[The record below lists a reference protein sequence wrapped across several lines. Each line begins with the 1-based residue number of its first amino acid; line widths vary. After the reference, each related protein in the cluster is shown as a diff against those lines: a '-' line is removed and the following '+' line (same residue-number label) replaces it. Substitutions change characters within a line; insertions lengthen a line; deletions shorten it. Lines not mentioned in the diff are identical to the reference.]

1 MRQITLMMPSTPV
14 CCNDVTGFTT
24 GRACTCALLQTH
36 SRLQENDW
44 FRRGYD
50 RLSSTCA
57 LLQTHSRLQENDWFR
72 RGYDRL
78 SSTCALLQTHGRL
91 QENDW
96 FRRGYDRLSKFPECN
111 GLVLS
116 TFHRR
121 GVNSDASQSLQ
132 NI

>member
-1 MRQITLMMPSTPV
+1 MAVRLLVVLRQWRLRSERLFVYPMFWLGSCWSQTRLEQEAARTIATMRQITLMMPSAPV
-14 CCNDVTGFTT
+14 CCNIVTGFTT

-36 SRLQENDW
+36 S
-44 FRRGYD
+44 
-50 RLSSTCA
+50 
-57 LLQTHSRLQENDWFR
+57 
-72 RGYDRL
+72 
-78 SSTCALLQTHGRL
+78 RL

-121 GVNSDASQSLQ
+121 GVNSDASQSLH

>member
-57 LLQTHSRLQENDWFR
+57 LLQIHSRL
-72 RGYDRL
+72 
-78 SSTCALLQTHGRL
+78 H
-91 QENDW
+91 ENDW

>member
-14 CCNDVTGFTT
+14 CCNIVTGFTT
-24 GRACTCALLQTH
+24 GRAC
-36 SRLQENDW
+36 
-44 FRRGYD
+44 
-50 RLSSTCA
+50 TCA